1 MAPVRHLPPLT
12 LTSRRMH
19 AQREQLCAIKGR
31 GGKATLGTRKGIAER
46 PTTRASVHHEGT
58 DTLPVNY
65 HGEVRPRPT
74 SRTATTC
81 AVARRAERT
90 AARPLPGPES
100 PASLAQCSREHAT
113 SLGRTIKAFSAEE
126 PTQPPHSPATQP
138 GRAPV
143 SPVEWSTPRRIA
155 TTQTD
160 SPREGA
166 NKTTA
171 KSTLLQT
178 QTAKKDSRGGTKR
191 TSRTLQTPNLYRHD
205 NGCLPPGE
213 FFITTVFLPRGNNA
227 QKSDEFYP

>member
-1 MAPVRHLPPLT
+1 VCD
-12 LTSRRMH
+12 
-19 AQREQLCAIKGR
+19 QRAWRQGHPGNPKGHCR
-31 GGKATLGTRKGIAER
+31 KADHTRKR
-46 PTTRASVHHEGT
+46 TPDHEGT

-65 HGEVRPRPT
+65 HCEVRPRPT

>member
-12 LTSRRMH
+12 LTSGRMH

-65 HGEVRPRPT
+65 HGERRLEPGPCTPHARAFPR
-74 SRTATTC
+74 RT
-81 AVARRAERT
+81 ERT
-90 AARPLPGPES
+90 AAHPLPGPES
-100 PASLAQCSREHAT
+100 PTRLSQCSRAHAT
-113 SLGRTIKAFSAEE
+113 SLGRTIKAFSAEG